1 MKLNDIRT
9 LFPYIKNDII
19 YFNHAATGPFSTL
32 LVNAI
37 NKILKEKSE
46 RNIDDFNSFKDVAVE
61 TKSII
66 ASMLNTVPERLAF
79 TDNTTNGLNF
89 LAQSIQ
95 WKKGDRI
102 LLNDIEFPANV
113 YPFLNLKRIGVE
125 VDFVKSDNGKVTADM
140 IIDAIKPGTKLI
152 SVSYVQFLSGYRI
165 DLEKIG
171 KHCKDND
178 IIFSV
183 DAIQALGAVK
193 LDVEKSNIDFL
204 SCGTQKWLLGF
215 QGLAFIYLNEK
226 LQRKIIPANIGWLSV
241 NNAWNLLDY
250 QIDLKT
256 TADVFQ
262 GGTINALGVYA
273 LNASLKLFNDFNFN
287 EVEKRVLENSKYFL
301 TKLASIGINGLLLN
315 SNESELAGIV
325 TFKIKDPDLVVKKLE
340 QNKIICSQRVGMI
353 RFSPHFY
360 NIFDEIDR
368 VVDVLQKN

>member
-1 MKLNDIRT
+1 MNLNEIRT

-37 NKILKEKSE
+37 NKVLKEKSE

-61 TKSII
+61 TKSIL

-152 SVSYVQFLSGYRI
+152 SVSYVQFLSCYRI

-262 GGTINALGVYA
+262 GGTINVLGVYA

>member
-1 MKLNDIRT
+1 MNLNDIRT

-61 TKSII
+61 TKSIL

-262 GGTINALGVYA
+262 GGTINALGVCA

>member
-1 MKLNDIRT
+1 MNLNEIRT

>member
-1 MKLNDIRT
+1 MNLNDIRT

-171 KHCKDND
+171 KHCIDND

-325 TFKIKDPDLVVKKLE
+325 TIKIKDPDLVVKKLE

>member
-1 MKLNDIRT
+1 MNLNDIRT

>member
-1 MKLNDIRT
+1 MNLNEIRT

-262 GGTINALGVYA
+262 GGTINVLGVYA

>member
-1 MKLNDIRT
+1 MNLNDIRT

-37 NKILKEKSE
+37 NKVLKEKSE

-61 TKSII
+61 TKSIL

-171 KHCKDND
+171 KHCKDNN

>member
-1 MKLNDIRT
+1 MNLNEIRT

-37 NKILKEKSE
+37 NKVLKEKSE

-61 TKSII
+61 TKSIL

>member
-61 TKSII
+61 TKSIL

>member
-1 MKLNDIRT
+1 MNLNDIRT

-325 TFKIKDPDLVVKKLE
+325 TIKIKDPDLVVKKLE

>member
-1 MKLNDIRT
+1 MNLNEIRT

-61 TKSII
+61 TKSIL

-262 GGTINALGVYA
+262 GGTINVLGVYA

-325 TFKIKDPDLVVKKLE
+325 TIKIKDPDLVVKKLE

>member
-1 MKLNDIRT
+1 MNLSNIRT

-19 YFNHAATGPFSTL
+19 YFNHAATGPFSSL

-46 RNIDDFNSFKDVAVE
+46 SKIDDYNSFKDVAAE
-61 TKSII
+61 TKSIL
-66 ASMLNTVPERLAF
+66 ASILNTVPERLAF
-79 TDNTTNGLNF
+79 TDNTSHGLNF

-125 VDFVKSDNGKVTADM
+125 VDFVKSDNGKVTAEM
-140 IIDAIKPGTKLI
+140 IIDAIKPGTRLI

-165 DLEKIG
+165 DLEKLG
-171 KHCKDND
+171 AYCRNNN

-193 LDVEKSNIDFL
+193 LDVEKCNIDFL

-226 LQRKIIPANIGWLSV
+226 LQKKLIPINVGWLSV

-273 LNASLKLFNDFNFN
+273 LNSSLKLFNEYNFDN
-287 EVEKRVLENSKYFL
+287 VEKRVIENSKYFL

-315 SNESELAGIV
+315 CKESELAGIV
-325 TFKIKDPDLVVKKLE
+325 TIKIPNPDLVIKKLE
-340 QNKIICSQRVGMI
+340 QNKIICSLRENMI

-360 NIFDEIDR
+360 NVFDDIDKA
-368 VVDVLQKN
+368 VDVLQKI

>member
-61 TKSII
+61 TKSIL

-178 IIFSV
+178 IIFSI

>member
-1 MKLNDIRT
+1 MNLNDIRT

-37 NKILKEKSE
+37 NKVLKEKSE

-61 TKSII
+61 TKSIL

-325 TFKIKDPDLVVKKLE
+325 TIKIKDPDLVVKKLE

>member
-1 MKLNDIRT
+1 MNLNDIRT

-61 TKSII
+61 TKSIL

-325 TFKIKDPDLVVKKLE
+325 TIKIKDPDLVVKKLE

>member
-1 MKLNDIRT
+1 MNLSNIRT

-19 YFNHAATGPFSTL
+19 YFNHAATGPFSSL

-46 RNIDDFNSFKDVAVE
+46 SKIDDYNSFKDIAAE
-61 TKSII
+61 TKSIL
-66 ASMLNTVPERLAF
+66 ASILNTVPERLAF
-79 TDNTTNGLNF
+79 TDNTSHGLNF

-125 VDFVKSDNGKVTADM
+125 VDLVKSDNGKVTAEM
-140 IIDAIKPGTKLI
+140 IIDAIKPGTRLI

-165 DLEKIG
+165 DLEKLG
-171 KHCKDND
+171 AYCRNNN

-193 LDVEKSNIDFL
+193 LDVEKCNIDFL

-226 LQRKIIPANIGWLSV
+226 LQKKLIPSNVGWLSV

-273 LNASLKLFNDFNFN
+273 LNSSLKLFNEYNFDN
-287 EVEKRVLENSKYFL
+287 VEKRVIENSKYFL

-315 SNESELAGIV
+315 CKESELAGIV
-325 TFKIKDPDLVVKKLE
+325 TIKIPDPDLVIKKLE
-340 QNKIICSQRVGMI
+340 QNKIICSLRENMI

-360 NIFDEIDR
+360 NVFDDIDKA
-368 VVDVLQKN
+368 VDVLQKI

>member
-1 MKLNDIRT
+1 MNLNEIRT

-37 NKILKEKSE
+37 NKVLKEKSE

-61 TKSII
+61 TKSIL

-262 GGTINALGVYA
+262 GGTINVLGVYA

>member
-1 MKLNDIRT
+1 MNLNDIRT

-61 TKSII
+61 TKSIL

-171 KHCKDND
+171 KHCKDNN

-325 TFKIKDPDLVVKKLE
+325 TIKIKDPDLVVKKLE

>member
-1 MKLNDIRT
+1 MNLNEIRT

-61 TKSII
+61 TKSIL

>member
-1 MKLNDIRT
+1 MNLNDIRT

-61 TKSII
+61 TKSIL

-262 GGTINALGVYA
+262 GGTINVLGVYA

>member
-1 MKLNDIRT
+1 MNLNDIRT

-61 TKSII
+61 TKSIL

-262 GGTINALGVYA
+262 GGTINALGVCA

-325 TFKIKDPDLVVKKLE
+325 TIKIKDPDLVVKKLE

>member
-1 MKLNDIRT
+1 MNLNDIRT

-262 GGTINALGVYA
+262 GGTINVLGVYA

>member
-1 MKLNDIRT
+1 MNLNDIRT

-37 NKILKEKSE
+37 NKVLKEKSE

-61 TKSII
+61 TKSIL

-171 KHCKDND
+171 KNCKDND

>member
-1 MKLNDIRT
+1 MNLNDIRT

-37 NKILKEKSE
+37 NKVLKEKSE

-61 TKSII
+61 TKSIL

-262 GGTINALGVYA
+262 GGTINALGVCA

>member
-1 MKLNDIRT
+1 MNLNDIRT

-178 IIFSV
+178 IIFSI

>member
-1 MKLNDIRT
+1 MNLNEIRT

-61 TKSII
+61 TKSIL

-262 GGTINALGVYA
+262 GGTINALGVCA

>member
-1 MKLNDIRT
+1 MNLNDIRT

-37 NKILKEKSE
+37 NKVLKEKSE

-61 TKSII
+61 TKSIL

>member
-178 IIFSV
+178 IVFSV

-325 TFKIKDPDLVVKKLE
+325 TIKIKDPDLVVKKLE

>member
-1 MKLNDIRT
+1 MNLNEIRT

-37 NKILKEKSE
+37 NKVLKEKSE

-61 TKSII
+61 TKSIL

-262 GGTINALGVYA
+262 GGTINVLGVYA

-315 SNESELAGIV
+315 CKENELGGIV
-325 TFKIKDPDLVVKKLE
+325 TIKIKDPDLVVKKLE

>member
-1 MKLNDIRT
+1 MNLNDIRT

-61 TKSII
+61 TKSIL

-171 KHCKDND
+171 KHCKDNN

>member
-1 MKLNDIRT
+1 MNLNDIRT

-61 TKSII
+61 TKSIL

>member
-1 MKLNDIRT
+1 MNLNDIRT

-61 TKSII
+61 TKSIL

-178 IIFSV
+178 IIFSI

-262 GGTINALGVYA
+262 GGTINALGVCA

>member
-1 MKLNDIRT
+1 MNLNEIRT

-37 NKILKEKSE
+37 NKVLKEKSE

-61 TKSII
+61 TKSIL

-262 GGTINALGVYA
+262 GGTINALGVCA

>member
-1 MKLNDIRT
+1 MNLNDIRT

-37 NKILKEKSE
+37 NKVLKEKSE

-61 TKSII
+61 TKSIL

-262 GGTINALGVYA
+262 GGTINVLGVYA

>member
-1 MKLNDIRT
+1 
-9 LFPYIKNDII
+9 
-19 YFNHAATGPFSTL
+19 
-32 LVNAI
+32 
-37 NKILKEKSE
+37 
-46 RNIDDFNSFKDVAVE
+46 
-61 TKSII
+61 
-66 ASMLNTVPERLAF
+66 
-79 TDNTTNGLNF
+79 
-89 LAQSIQ
+89 
-95 WKKGDRI
+95 
-102 LLNDIEFPANV
+102 
-113 YPFLNLKRIGVE
+113 
-125 VDFVKSDNGKVTADM
+125 M
-140 IIDAIKPGTKLI
+140 IIDAIKPDTRLI

-171 KHCKDND
+171 AHCRDKD

-183 DAIQALGAVK
+183 DAIQALGAVS
-193 LDVEKSNIDFL
+193 LDAAKCNIDFL

-226 LQRKIIPANIGWLSV
+226 LQKRITPSNVGWLSV

-273 LNASLKLFNDFNFN
+273 LNTSLKLFNDFGFI

-301 TKLASIGINGLLLN
+301 GKLASIGINGLLLN
-315 SNESELAGIV
+315 SKESELAGIV
-325 TFKIKDPDLVVKKLE
+325 TVKIQDPDLVIKKLE
-340 QNKIICSQRVGMI
+340 QNKIICSLREGMI

-360 NIFDEIDR
+360 NKFDEIDR

>member
-178 IIFSV
+178 IIFSI

>member
-1 MKLNDIRT
+1 MNLNEIRT

-61 TKSII
+61 TKSIL

-262 GGTINALGVYA
+262 GGTINVLGVYA